1 MQRII
6 AIGIMLIGLVGML
19 GAEDKNATAERL
31 FDSAR
36 QVSDIRSSVS
46 KPFRLEAEI
55 KLVRGG
61 AKDGKYLEVWQSPAR
76 WRRELTIGEYH
87 YIQVSDPNDDK
98 HSWVVE
104 PSEMA
109 GFGRKTLGFLQLNE
123 LEPNSWKV
131 GKVFD
136 RDNHGV
142 QLTCI
147 EAKESVGEKRT
158 ICFDRVTKGLQ
169 SVRYSSLLS
178 HWQHEYS

>member
-1 MQRII
+1 MKALKTALI
-6 AIGIMLIGLVGML
+6 AILTSAATVIVTNLITGQPLSGLVKLKGL
-19 GAEDKNATAERL
+19 SETFL
-31 FDSAR
+31 
-36 QVSDIRSSVS
+36 RSSV
-46 KPFRLEAEI
+46 PAWAFFRLEAEI

-123 LEPNSWKV
+123 LDANSWKV

-147 EAKESVGEKRT
+147 EAKESVG
-158 ICFDRVTKGLQ
+158 
-169 SVRYSSLLS
+169 
-178 HWQHEYS
+178 